1 MIRLELLALGRVAR
15 LTLSWSW
22 AWRLT
27 RCAGVW
33 LVDAGPA
40 ELLPSCPFEPKGGRG
55 SGRNEG

>member
-1 MIRLELLALGRVAR
+1 MMRVEVLAFGRVAR

-40 ELLPSCPFEPKGGRG
+40 ELRVYTRRCWWEKPW
-55 SGRNEG
+55 